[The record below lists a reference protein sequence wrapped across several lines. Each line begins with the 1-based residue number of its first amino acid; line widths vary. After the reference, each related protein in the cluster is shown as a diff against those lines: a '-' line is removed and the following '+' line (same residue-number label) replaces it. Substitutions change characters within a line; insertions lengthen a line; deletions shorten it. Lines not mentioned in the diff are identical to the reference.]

1 MRPPPS
7 TKNPTTP
14 GEKHR
19 ATKNELPPPLTFLRC
34 CCCCSV
40 CIVCIAIAAAAPSPL
55 LHRQRRIHPHLPR
68 LAAPPHATPRP
79 RGARASERAS
89 ERERSI
95 PRTHTPTRAGGSNQR
110 NPRPG
115 RPPRPAPLPPP
126 PLRLS
131 NSRRGGRPRVRACV
145 RACKAASPSGV
156 RVGVASEPL
165 QKSVGVADAVGVK
178 KNQRALAVVVVV
190 ARAPRPCLSCRFRPP
205 GPGGS
210 R

>member
-1 MRPPPS
+1 M
-7 TKNPTTP
+7 
-14 GEKHR
+14 
-19 ATKNELPPPLTFLRC
+19 
-34 CCCCSV
+34 
-40 CIVCIAIAAAAPSPL
+40 
-55 LHRQRRIHPHLPR
+55 
-68 LAAPPHATPRP
+68 
-79 RGARASERAS
+79 
-89 ERERSI
+89 
-95 PRTHTPTRAGGSNQR
+95 
-110 NPRPG
+110 
-115 RPPRPAPLPPP
+115 
-126 PLRLS
+126 
-131 NSRRGGRPRVRACV
+131 RACV